1 MQKQQQTQ
9 QNQQNSNIQK
19 ELVNI
24 ESISSETFQANKFLE
39 QFFKQ
44 QRYNLIK
51 IDNLEEVDKN
61 VKDISLN
68 LSKMETVLTEMNNKI
83 KDELNTQ
90 LYVNKIKMDYQANKK
105 VQMENEFKNLKT
117 VYQQIE
123 KQLSVLSNRNPIE
136 QQLREINQEKDQVI
150 RTKQLIEHFKAFNK
164 KNQED
169 HPQMYRQV
177 IYENKLE
184 NIELAAKNILI
195 LQKVCSNMNNTGE
208 YKLAI
213 DNIRDMFQKFEIKIE
228 KKFKEFYW
236 LFDSPNMA
244 KYLKIINLYEMIGKV
259 SEFYIDQ
266 TLGELKVNQ
275 DYSLQGPENIKREIK
290 NHLDLLH
297 VRFKKALQDENK
309 EDGMKN
315 SFFIQEIFGGY
326 SSDVLKSFICYSF
339 DDIMGKIVK
348 QILNNFINN
357 PNLYL
362 QYFQF
367 LYETI
372 QAQVNKIDQIESTLS
387 SQASELANSFF
398 ISLFQE
404 YQERYF
410 EIEINNLTCVIT
422 DNSNKV
428 IELMQRSK
436 DFTKERVKGEIQK
449 WFEHLIFDNSDK
461 DQVRLTKS
469 EMAHRLTIMKDILHQ
484 EYIEIIFTSVQES
497 LNRSEKISLKEQKI
511 PNKCQILE
519 LFLSHFGTNLIS
531 TLIEYTIHTVPNL
544 NRKILLNADFF
555 EVIPQL
561 NILVNRMDLIFS
573 QYTKNSF
580 ENVELRQMVK
590 KKEEIIS
597 TLEINILKSIQ
608 CALASIFINCNRI
621 LNDKQRSKDFIKS
634 TDILLSPTAACT
646 EFIAFLQVYIESINQ
661 SQSNSNRTRVLE
673 SIGLQIISIL
683 IDHFSKFK
691 VSQQGAIQQLQ
702 VDIAQYEKLIKQNF
716 NYFEVLQKFEQLKIL
731 INIFKIERSNLD
743 QYVQEEYLFKQID
756 PVTIQKYR
764 DNRQDSSGSY
774 LQMFMK

>member
-9 QNQQNSNIQK
+9 QNQQNSNLQK
-19 ELVNI
+19 ELVNL

-61 VKDISLN
+61 VKDISQN
-68 LSKMETVLTEMNNKI
+68 LAKMETVLTEMSNKI

-136 QQLREINQEKDQVI
+136 QQLREINQEKDQVV

-244 KYLKIINLYEMIGKV
+244 RYLKIVNLYDMIGKV
-259 SEFYIDQ
+259 AEFYIDQ

-309 EDGMKN
+309 EDGVKN
-315 SFFIQEIFGGY
+315 SFCIQEIFGGY

-357 PNLYL
+357 PTLYL

-404 YQERYF
+404 FQERYF
-410 EIEINNLTCVIT
+410 EIEINNLTCIIT

-449 WFEHLIFDNSDK
+449 WFEHLIFDNTDK
-461 DQVRLTKS
+461 DSVRLTKS

-511 PNKCQILE
+511 TNKCHILE

-544 NRKILLNADFF
+544 NRKTLLNADFF

-580 ENVELRQMVK
+580 ENTELRQIVK

-621 LNDKQRSKDFIKS
+621 LNDKQKSKDFIKS
-634 TDILLSPTAACT
+634 TDALPSQTTACT

-661 SQSNSNRTRVLE
+661 SQSNSNKTRVLE

-683 IDHFSKFK
+683 IDHFSKYK

-702 VDIAQYEKLIKQNF
+702 VDLAQYEKLIIQNF

-731 INIFKIERSNLD
+731 INIFKIEKSNLD
-743 QYVQEEYLFKQID
+743 QYIQEESLFKQID

-774 LQMFMK
+774 LHMFMK

>member
-51 IDNLEEVDKN
+51 IDNLEDVDRN
-61 VKDISLN
+61 VKDMSQN
-68 LSKMETVLTEMNNKI
+68 LSKMETVLTEMSNKI

-177 IYENKLE
+177 IYDNKLD

-213 DNIRDMFQKFEIKIE
+213 DNIRDMFYKFEIKIE

-244 KYLKIINLYEMIGKV
+244 RYLKIINLYEMIDKV
-259 SEFYIDQ
+259 AEFYIDQ

-297 VRFKKALQDENK
+297 ARFKKALQDEIK

-315 SFFIQEIFGGY
+315 SFCIQEIFGGY

-348 QILNNFINN
+348 QILNNFVNN

-410 EIEINNLTCVIT
+410 EIEINNLTCIIT

-449 WFEHLIFDNSDK
+449 WFEHLIFDNTDK

-497 LNRSEKISLKEQKI
+497 LNRSEKVSLKEQKI
-511 PNKCQILE
+511 ANKCQVLE

-544 NRKILLNADFF
+544 NRKTLLNADFF

-573 QYTKNSF
+573 QHTKNSF
-580 ENVELRQMVK
+580 ENIELRQMVK

-597 TLEINILKSIQ
+597 ALEINILKSIQ

-634 TDILLSPTAACT
+634 TDILPSPTAACT

-702 VDIAQYEKLIKQNF
+702 VDTAQYEKFIMQNF

-731 INIFKIERSNLD
+731 INIFKIEKSNLD
-743 QYVQEEYLFKQID
+743 QYIQEESLFKQID
-756 PVTIQKYR
+756 PATIQKYR